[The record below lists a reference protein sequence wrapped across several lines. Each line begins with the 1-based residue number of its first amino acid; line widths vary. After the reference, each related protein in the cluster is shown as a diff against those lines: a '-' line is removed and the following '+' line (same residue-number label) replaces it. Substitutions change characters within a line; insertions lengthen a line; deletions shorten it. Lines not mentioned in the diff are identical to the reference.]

1 MHVSQRK
8 SAWLRAAVP
17 AAVLAL
23 ALTACSSDDG
33 SEETSAADESEA
45 TEQTEEPPPAEETT
59 EEEEEEEP
67 PADEVEAVAP
77 GTYEYGA
84 GETSE
89 PVPFDD
95 DDASAVLEITFDR
108 VEVGESADL
117 DGMMADPADA
127 EGMVPAHV
135 YYTFANVGGDAL
147 EFSDPAYESTI
158 TAGGSMYP
166 PLIDFG
172 GPGIPGGCPDDADM
186 LDIAVGESAEGCTS
200 VLMPEGA
207 QPEQI
212 TWAQSD
218 GQHELVWT
226 AS

>member
-23 ALTACSSDDG
+23 ALTACSSDDE
-33 SEETSAADESEA
+33 SEETGAVDPSENTGQA
-45 TEQTEEPPPAEETT
+45 EEPPPAEETA
-59 EEEEEEEP
+59 EEEEP
-67 PADEVEAVAP
+67 PAEEPPAEEAEAVAP

-89 PVPFDD
+89 PVPYEDY
-95 DDASAVLEITFDR
+95 DASAVLEITFDR
-108 VEVGESADL
+108 VELGENADL
-117 DGMMADPADA
+117 DGLMADPADS
-127 EGMVPAHV
+127 EGMIPAHV

-147 EFSDPAYESTI
+147 EGADPAYETTI
-158 TAGGSMYP
+158 DEMYP
-166 PLIDFG
+166 ALIDMG
-172 GPGIPGGCPDDADM
+172 ATIPGGCSDDAGGL

-200 VLMPEGA
+200 VLVPEGTEPA
-207 QPEQI
+207 TI

-218 GQHELVWT
+218 GQHELVWS

>member
-1 MHVSQRK
+1 VSQRK

-23 ALTACSSDDG
+23 ALTACSSDDD
-33 SEETSAADESEA
+33 SEETGAAGQGDA
-45 TEQTEEPPPAEETT
+45 TEQTEEPPAEEESP
-59 EEEEEEEP
+59 EETPTDDGAEEP
-67 PADEVEAVAP
+67 PAEGGEAVAP

-89 PVPFDD
+89 PVPYEDY
-95 DDASAVLEITFDR
+95 DASAVLEITFDR
-108 VEVGESADL
+108 VELGENADL
-117 DGMMADPADA
+117 DGLMADPADS
-127 EGMVPAHV
+127 EGMIPAHV

-147 EFSDPAYESTI
+147 EGADPAYETTI
-158 TAGGSMYP
+158 DEMYP
-166 PLIDFG
+166 ALIDMG
-172 GPGIPGGCPDDADM
+172 TTIPGGCPDAAGGL

-200 VLMPEGA
+200 VLVPEGTEPA
-207 QPEQI
+207 TI

-218 GQHELVWT
+218 GQHELVWS